1 MATTHIPSN
10 VDVAIVGG
18 GPAGLTTAIT
28 LLQSGVKTIVLDAAP
43 APNPASRATV
53 IHSRTLE
60 VMEDLS
66 LVDEIQAA
74 GKQADQWFIRSG
86 NSVLANLSFKE
97 VPGKYNYFVTIP
109 QVKTEELLQARVEA
123 LGGSVFRGAKVADVV
138 DSGDKVKLEVGLQDT
153 KATIEAA
160 YVVAADGLH
169 STIREALGIEFKGGE
184 YKESFVTADMHLSSL
199 GGLNE
204 ALHLYL
210 HTSGFVLL
218 IPEPNDIWRIVA
230 TVAEAP
236 KVQDAAFYQ
245 KLVDE
250 RTIPGIEVKDLTW
263 YSRFHIHHRLA
274 AGYRKGRVFLA
285 GDAAHVHSPAG
296 GQGMNTGIQDGYRLG
311 QILSEA
317 IRDGKTDPASL
328 DRYHKERRPEAQGV
342 VKMTHNITS
351 SAAITSPILAF
362 VRNWMIWL
370 LMNFAF
376 ARQYLT
382 VRLAELEHF

>member
-28 LLQSGVKTIVLDAAP
+28 LLQSGVKAIVLDAAP

-60 VMEDLS
+60 VMEDLG
-66 LVDEIQAA
+66 LVNEIQAA

-86 NSVLANLSFKE
+86 TSVLANLSFKD

-123 LGGSVFRGAKVADVV
+123 LGGSVVRGAKVTDVV
-138 DSGDKVKLEVGLQDT
+138 DSGDKVKLEVGLGST

-199 GGLNE
+199 GRLDE

-218 IPEPNDIWRIVA
+218 IPEPMNIWRI
-230 TVAEAP
+230 
-236 KVQDAAFYQ
+236 DAAFYQ

-250 RTIPGIEVKDLTW
+250 RTIPGIVVEDLTW

-274 AGYRKGRVFLA
+274 AQYRKGRVFLA

-317 IRDGKTDPASL
+317 IRDGKTDATSL
-328 DRYHKERRPEAQGV
+328 DRYHNERRPVAQGV
-342 VKMTHNITS
+342 VTMTHNITS

-362 VRNWMIWL
+362 VRDWMIWL
-370 LMNFAF
+370 LMSFAF